1 MTRNEGEVAEIPDD
15 EKAEKPTGTSAL
27 LGLLVGI
34 ISHEIVYQY
43 ANSYLWFSLAGAI
56 PGLYLLRVLI
66 KSRLKAMHVIESDDL
81 TIARKLQ
88 GKISYSESFSNYCT
102 LAFVASFLI
111 ITVGANALVQEFP
124 EAPVSIFTL
133 GGLWDF
139 FSL

>member
-1 MTRNEGEVAEIPDD
+1 MADIQND
-15 EKAEKPTGTSAL
+15 ETAEKPIGTSAL

-34 ISHEIVYQY
+34 ISHEIVYQN

-56 PGLYLLRVLI
+56 PGLYLLRALI

-81 TIARKLQ
+81 TIARRLQ
-88 GKISYSESFSNYCT
+88 GKISYSESFANYC
-102 LAFVASFLI
+102 AFAFITSFLI
-111 ITVGANALVQEFP
+111 ITIVANVLVQEFP

-133 GGLWDF
+133 VDLWNF